1 MKRFLIEYKEI
12 TYGVVEVFAESE
24 EEARNIAECEGN
36 RIVNDSE
43 MELWQVQKEEDLST
57 KYKSM

>member
-57 KYKSM
+57 KYESM